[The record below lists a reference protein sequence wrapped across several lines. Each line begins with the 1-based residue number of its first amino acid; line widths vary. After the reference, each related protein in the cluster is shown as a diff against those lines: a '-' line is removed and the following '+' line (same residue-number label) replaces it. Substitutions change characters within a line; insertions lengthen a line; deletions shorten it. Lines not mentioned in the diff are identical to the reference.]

1 MTAFPTVLLT
11 MSPTRAGS
19 EQASLDLTWSTR
31 VEREARRPRRTAAVK
46 SALRRMRWAAGST
59 GQAARRAR
67 PLRRRAERIERPAR
81 VRIRSR
87 KPWVLARRRLLG
99 WNVRL
104 DTRGSEGWLGGKAG
118 AAPAGQVRKSEVT
131 QQQDTPAAPYG
142 TTSGRGSVKPGR
154 PPDGSSAVAAKL
166 PSVSN
171 LPLGVG
177 ETRRRTLA
185 TVAPSCGQ
193 PLDATR
199 SAR

>member
-104 DTRGSEGWLGGKAG
+104 DTRGSEGWLGRQGGGGPRWAG
-118 AAPAGQVRKSEVT
+118 TQIGSDSATRHARSALQYNVGQGVGQTGEAPRRLIRRGSETDHRVKPSLGGGG
-131 QQQDTPAAPYG
+131 DTPENARYG
-142 TTSGRGSVKPGR
+142 GS
-154 PPDGSSAVAAKL
+154 
-166 PSVSN
+166 
-171 LPLGVG
+171 
-177 ETRRRTLA
+177 
-185 TVAPSCGQ
+185 
-193 PLDATR
+193 
-199 SAR
+199 